1 MATYTKFEELAIRKQ
16 EQSYKIGYA
25 KKNFTYSCNECCS
38 KNLRGGR
45 GTCASCPIKEAH
57 VRALSEIQSGV
68 RGDMKNEHLNYGA
81 KKLYNNRGPVTIV
94 INFHN

>member
-16 EQSYKIGYA
+16 EQSYKISFA
-25 KKNFTYSCNECCS
+25 KKNFAYSCEQCAS

-45 GTCASCPIKEAH
+45 GACASCPIKEAH
-57 VRALSEIQSGV
+57 IRALTEIQSGL
-68 RGDMKNEHLNYGA
+68 RTQDNEHLNYGA

-94 INFHN
+94 INFH

>member
-16 EQSYKIGYA
+16 EQSYKISF
-25 KKNFTYSCNECCS
+25 KKNFAYSCNECCS

-57 VRALSEIQSGV
+57 IRALTEIQSGI
-68 RGDMKNEHLNYGA
+68 RTQDNERIQYGA
-81 KKLYNNRGPVTIV
+81 KKLYNNHGPVTIV
-94 INFHN
+94 INFH

>member
-16 EQSYKIGYA
+16 EQSYKIGFA

-45 GTCASCPIKEAH
+45 GACASCPIKEAH
-57 VRALSEIQSGV
+57 IRALTEIQSGL
-68 RGDMKNEHLNYGA
+68 RTQDNEHLNYGA

-94 INFHN
+94 INFH

>member
-45 GTCASCPIKEAH
+45 GTCANCPIKEAH
-57 VRALSEIQSGV
+57 VRALSEIQSGL
-68 RGDMKNEHLNYGA
+68 RTQDNEHLNYGA

-94 INFHN
+94 INFH

>member
-1 MATYTKFEELAIRKQ
+1 MVNLNKFEELAIRKQ
-16 EQSYKIGYA
+16 EQSYKIGFA

-57 VRALSEIQSGV
+57 VRALSEIQAGI
-68 RGDMKNEHLNYGA
+68 RKAPKDFNYGA
-81 KKLYNNRGPVTIV
+81 TKKMNGNHITIV
-94 INFHN
+94 INFD

>member
-16 EQSYKIGYA
+16 EQSYKISFA
-25 KKNFTYSCNECCS
+25 KKNFAYSCEQCAS

-45 GTCASCPIKEAH
+45 GACASCPIKEAH
-57 VRALSEIQSGV
+57 IRALTEIQSGL
-68 RGDMKNEHLNYGA
+68 RTQDNEHLDYGA

-94 INFHN
+94 INFH

>member
-16 EQSYKIGYA
+16 DMAYKVSFA
-25 KKNFTYSCNECCS
+25 KKNFAWSCDQCCS

-57 VRALSEIQSGV
+57 IRALTEIQNGI
-68 RGDMKNEHLNYGA
+68 RTQDNERIQYGA

>member
-16 EQSYKIGYA
+16 EQSYKISFA
-25 KKNFTYSCNECCS
+25 KKNFAYSCEQCAS

-45 GTCASCPIKEAH
+45 GACASCPIKEAH
-57 VRALSEIQSGV
+57 VRALSEIQSGI
-68 RGDMKNEHLNYGA
+68 RSQDNEHLNYGA

-94 INFHN
+94 INFH

>member
-1 MATYTKFEELAIRKQ
+1 MANLNKFEELAIRKQ
-16 EQSYKIGYA
+16 EQSYKISFA
-25 KKNFTYSCNECCS
+25 KKNFAYSCDQCCS

-57 VRALSEIQSGV
+57 VRALSEIQTGI
-68 RGDMKNEHLNYGA
+68 RTQDNEHIQYGA

-94 INFHN
+94 INFH

>member
-25 KKNFTYSCNECCS
+25 KKNFAWSCDQCCS

-57 VRALSEIQSGV
+57 IRALTEIQSGI
-68 RGDMKNEHLNYGA
+68 RTQDNERIQYGA
-81 KKLYNNRGPVTIV
+81 KKLHNNRGPVTIV
-94 INFHN
+94 INFH

>member
-16 EQSYKIGYA
+16 DMAYKVSFA
-25 KKNFTYSCNECCS
+25 KKNFAYSCNECCS

-57 VRALSEIQSGV
+57 IRALTEIQSGI
-68 RGDMKNEHLNYGA
+68 RTQENEHIQYGA

-94 INFHN
+94 INFH

>member
-16 EQSYKIGYA
+16 EQSYKISFA

-57 VRALSEIQSGV
+57 IRALTEIQSGL
-68 RGDMKNEHLNYGA
+68 RTQDNEHLNYGA

-94 INFHN
+94 INFH

>member
-16 EQSYKIGYA
+16 EQSYKIGFA

-45 GTCASCPIKEAH
+45 GTCANCPIKEAH
-57 VRALSEIQSGV
+57 VRALSEIQSGI
-68 RGDMKNEHLNYGA
+68 RSQNEERIQYGA
-81 KKLYNNRGPVTIV
+81 KKKYNNNGSVTIV
-94 INFHN
+94 INFH

>member
-16 EQSYKIGYA
+16 EQSYKISFA
-25 KKNFTYSCNECCS
+25 KKNFAYSCEQCAS

-45 GTCASCPIKEAH
+45 GACAYCPIKEAH
-57 VRALSEIQSGV
+57 IRALTEIQSGL
-68 RGDMKNEHLNYGA
+68 RTQDNEHLNYGA

-94 INFHN
+94 INFH

>member
-16 EQSYKIGYA
+16 EQSYKIGFA
-25 KKNFTYSCNECCS
+25 KKNFAYSCNECCS

-45 GTCASCPIKEAH
+45 GTCVNCPIKEAH
-57 VRALSEIQSGV
+57 IRALTEIQSGL
-68 RGDMKNEHLNYGA
+68 RTQNEERIQYGA
-81 KKLYNNRGPVTIV
+81 KKKYNNHGPVTIV

>member
-16 EQSYKIGYA
+16 EQSYKISFA

-57 VRALSEIQSGV
+57 IRALTEIQSGI
-68 RGDMKNEHLNYGA
+68 RTQENEHIQYGA

-94 INFHN
+94 INFH

>member
-16 EQSYKIGYA
+16 EQSYKIGFA

-45 GTCASCPIKEAH
+45 GTCANCPIKEAH
-57 VRALSEIQSGV
+57 VRALSEIQSGL
-68 RGDMKNEHLNYGA
+68 RTQDNEHLNYGA
-81 KKLYNNRGPVTIV
+81 KKLYNNRGPVTIGS
-94 INFHN
+94 NFH

>member
-25 KKNFTYSCNECCS
+25 KKNFTYPCNECCS

-57 VRALSEIQSGV
+57 IRALTEIQSGI
-68 RGDMKNEHLNYGA
+68 RTQDNERIQYGA
-81 KKLYNNRGPVTIV
+81 KKLYNNHGPVTIV
-94 INFHN
+94 INFH

>member
-16 EQSYKIGYA
+16 EQSYKISFA

-57 VRALSEIQSGV
+57 IRALTEIQSGL
-68 RGDMKNEHLNYGA
+68 RTQNNEHLNYGA

-94 INFHN
+94 INFH

>member
-16 EQSYKIGYA
+16 EQSYKISFA
-25 KKNFTYSCNECCS
+25 KKNFAYSCNECCS

-57 VRALSEIQSGV
+57 IRALTEIQSGL
-68 RGDMKNEHLNYGA
+68 RTQDNEHLNYGA

-94 INFHN
+94 INFH

>member
-16 EQSYKIGYA
+16 EQSYKIGFA
-25 KKNFTYSCNECCS
+25 KKNFAYSCNECCS

-45 GTCASCPIKEAH
+45 GTCANCPIKEAH
-57 VRALSEIQSGV
+57 VRALSEIQSGI
-68 RGDMKNEHLNYGA
+68 RTQDNEHIQYGA

-94 INFHN
+94 INFH

>member
-1 MATYTKFEELAIRKQ
+1 MANLNKFEELAIRKQ
-16 EQSYKIGYA
+16 DMAYKVSFA
-25 KKNFTYSCNECCS
+25 KKNFAYSCNECCS

-57 VRALSEIQSGV
+57 IRALAEIQSGV
-68 RGDMKNEHLNYGA
+68 RCGMKNEHLNYGA

>member
-16 EQSYKIGYA
+16 EQSYKIGFA
-25 KKNFTYSCNECCS
+25 KKNFAYSCNECCS

-45 GTCASCPIKEAH
+45 GTCANCPIKEAH
-57 VRALSEIQSGV
+57 IRALTEIQAGI
-68 RGDMKNEHLNYGA
+68 RTQDNERIQYGA
-81 KKLYNNRGPVTIV
+81 KKLYNNRGQVTIV